1 MIFII
6 VTDFGIIL
14 ESENDNIFR
23 ASSCEVIQQQ
33 RLFHDMAY
41 DYNNTVNKITLVPKK
56 NKEKQVIII
65 LFGTRTCYKLKVLLS
80 EIKSVLDTYLTSVAT
95 QQQYYNNVH
104 KYLFFW

>member
-6 VTDFGIIL
+6 VTDFGINV

-56 NKEKQVIII
+56 TGKTGNNNPFWHED
-65 LFGTRTCYKLKVLLS
+65 LL
-80 EIKSVLDTYLTSVAT
+80 
-95 QQQYYNNVH
+95 
-104 KYLFFW
+104 